1 MSFGV
6 TTVDVMCFHYDYCM
20 DEDFSF
26 LSIRQAV
33 AADVPGLIDIFACAR
48 RFMAANGNPTQW
60 GGGYPDAAQ
69 VNADVA
75 ARHCYV
81 VEHGVM
87 GIVGTFCLV
96 EGDDPT
102 YAVIED
108 GRWLDDD
115 AYATIHRLAS
125 NGACRGVARAAV
137 EWKALPQPAHRHP
150 CRQCSHAR
158 FSAQGRIRQVW
169 HNILSRRYAAHSVPA
184 SRPWMRGV
192 VSGDDSG

>member
-1 MSFGV
+1 MSFGG
-6 TTVDVMCFHYDYCM
+6 TTADVMCFHYDYFM

-125 NGACRGVARAAV
+125 NGVCGVAPTCAQTPMPTMLPCSLFCIRRDSSGVAQYTVATVRRA
-137 EWKALPQPAHRHP
+137 
-150 CRQCSHAR
+150 
-158 FSAQGRIRQVW
+158 
-169 HNILSRRYAAHSVPA
+169 
-184 SRPWMRGV
+184 
-192 VSGDDSG
+192 